1 MKNLPSWRNKIFES
15 REWVKPFHT
24 PQMLVLAKGNYFQ
37 GKKNEARMGDIFL
50 FVKGLCCKIQICEK
64 QVWVGES
71 HALASDDGASQRKL
85 MCLCAVYQFPADLKS
100 SILADVRSACFGGAL
115 TSASSVLA
123 LLGRWNDFWWLMIS
137 KLEKTFSMRKALLM
151 FPKLL
156 LVAGERKV

>member
-1 MKNLPSWRNKIFES
+1 
-15 REWVKPFHT
+15 
-24 PQMLVLAKGNYFQ
+24 
-37 GKKNEARMGDIFL
+37 MGDIFL
-50 FVKGLCCKIQICEK
+50 FPKGLSCKMQICKK

-137 KLEKTFSMRKALLM
+137 NWRKPSQCERHCWC
-151 FPKLL
+151 FRNWCWL
-156 LVAGERKV
+156 LVKEKFSTTTETAWQNTLWVLGKGSFWKPTNLKTSPKGL